1 MNTETEQFTQGVFN
15 MTSRRFGS
23 FAEILVTKIYPNAK
37 LSHSSS
43 YDIDVVDKNFVNGK
57 ARVECKFAR
66 AYELPSQKLNTENV
80 YEQVMRSQATNYER
94 SIKCPANWV
103 NVGLQMHSIEN
114 ECNFDCI
121 FEQVK
126 PNEFDYLLFGIF
138 FRDQLVIFLAKKS
151 DIVDI
156 PGYCNKQHRNSVD
169 EGQFH
174 ITEKNFHVFWNKF
187 VPQMYTYEQIINKLK
202 C

>member
-1 MNTETEQFTQGVFN
+1 MNTEIEQFTQGVFN

-23 FAEILVTKIYPNAK
+23 FAEILVTKIYPSMK

-43 YDIDVVDKNFVNGK
+43 YDIYVEDKYFADGK

-66 AYELPSQKLNTENV
+66 AYELPNQKLKPENV
-80 YEQVMRSQATNYER
+80 YEQVMRSQTSNYER
-94 SIKCPANWV
+94 SIKCPSACV
-103 NVGLQMHSIEN
+103 YEGLQIPSVEN
-114 ECNFDCI
+114 ECKFDCI

-126 PNEFDYLLFGIF
+126 PKDFDYLLFGIF
-138 FRDQLVIFLAKKS
+138 FRDKLVIFLAKNS
-151 DIVDI
+151 DIYSI
-156 PGYCNKQHRNSVD
+156 PGYCNKQHKNSVD

-174 ITEKNFHVFWNKF
+174 ITEKNFHKFWNEF
-187 VPQMYTYEQIINKLK
+187 MPQMYTYEQIIKKLQ